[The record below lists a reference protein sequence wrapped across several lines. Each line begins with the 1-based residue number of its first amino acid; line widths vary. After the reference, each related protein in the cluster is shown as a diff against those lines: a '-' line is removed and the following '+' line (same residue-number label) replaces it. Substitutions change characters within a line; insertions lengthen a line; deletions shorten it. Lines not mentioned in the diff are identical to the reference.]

1 MAERISDVP
10 KAPPAAVAPCG
21 INHLVL
27 NVRDIEES
35 HRFWTEIV
43 GLKQVATLRPRADR
57 PNMPKMR
64 FYSAVNDGKVT
75 HHTVALVES
84 PNLPPPS
91 PWVLSDGTVAINH
104 VGLTMPSHEAWR
116 EQMPFITSRGVTF
129 AWRVNHAVTHS

>member
-1 MAERISDVP
+1 MADPIFD
-10 KAPPAAVAPCG
+10 APAAPAEAVSPCG

-43 GLKQVATLRPRADR
+43 GLKEVAPLRQRPDR
-57 PNMPKMR
+57 PQMPKMR

-84 PNLPPPS
+84 PNLPAPAD
-91 PWVLSDGTVAINH
+91 WVLADASVAINH
-104 VGLTMPSHEAWR
+104 VALT
-116 EQMPFITSRGVTF
+116 
-129 AWRVNHAVTHS
+129 